1 MQEGSLF
8 CTLSPAFIVCRFLDD
23 GHSDWLRWYLIIVLI
38 CISLIMSHVEHLFMC
53 LLATTPVFS
62 PGESHGQRN
71 LVGYSPWGWKRVRR
85 NLVTE
90 QGATEQDQPTSVDF
104 WGEVWFGAWLCIC
117 ANKPL
122 HSFCLCCWSVA
133 QSCQTLC
140 DPMDCSMPGFP
151 VLHHLLEF
159 AQTYVLWVSD
169 SIQPSHPLLSLSP
182 FAIYLSQHQGLL
194 QWVGTL
200 HPVAKVLELQHQS
213 FQWIFCVDFL

>member
-8 CTLSPAFIVCRFLDD
+8 CTLSPAFIVRRFLND

-38 CISLIMSHVEHLFMC
+38 CISLIMSHVKHLFMC
-53 LLATTPVFS
+53 LLATTPVFL

-122 HSFCLCCWSVA
+122 TQLLFVLLVSRSV
-133 QSCQTLC
+133 
-140 DPMDCSMPGFP
+140 MP
-151 VLHHLLEF
+151 
-159 AQTYVLWVSD
+159 D
-169 SIQPSHPLLSLSP
+169 SLRPH
-182 FAIYLSQHQGLL
+182 G
-194 QWVGTL
+194 
-200 HPVAKVLELQHQS
+200 LQHARLSCPSPSPGASSNSCLQS
-213 FQWIFCVDFL
+213 WWCYPTISSFVVVFSSCL